1 MYKKEK
7 RSYLILIIAVLFI
20 SVILTACDSSDYNQ
34 AIALFDSGDYESAKI
49 IFEALGDYENSS
61 EYVKDC
67 DYHMAKDEYNNGN
80 YKSAIAI
87 YESLGEYKD
96 SSEQITICTYSI
108 GVELFET
115 GSYVEALEV
124 FEGLSGYDDSEEFG
138 ERCIYYIEKEAL
150 FTELNSE
157 FEKYAWKNVFYK
169 ALAFVD
175 TYAGC
180 EEADVA
186 STYMLTAANELLKG
200 VYKDLAKGQIR
211 LAYNTLIDIAPYN
224 DEAKELLPEVEKY
237 REMAGKYMSK
247 GYKRVFKGQVS
258 RTNPY
263 KETYTLE
270 VVPIYTDGNWTIQY
284 TIQLPGLF
292 YIMSK
297 QCFTYKCTSESL
309 NADVYVFNPNID
321 SYNTEVIRYDEL
333 TIKRSATGYFAE
345 HHIYYLKGGDDIFTF
360 NFSR

>member
-7 RSYLILIIAVLFI
+7 RSYLILIIAVVFI
-20 SVILTACDSSDYNQ
+20 SVTLTACDSSDYNQ
-34 AIALFDSGDYESAKI
+34 AIALFDSGNYESAKI

-247 GYKRVFKGQVS
+247 GYYRGGVAKN
-258 RTNPY
+258 NPY

-270 VVPIYTDGNWTIQY
+270 VVPIYTDGNWKVQY
-284 TIQLPGLF
+284 SIQLPGI
-292 YIMSK
+292 YNIISSN
-297 QCFTYKCTSESL
+297 CFVYKCTSESIDS
-309 NADVYVFNPNID
+309 DVYIYNPNID
-321 SYNTEVIRYDEL
+321 RENADHIRYDEL
-333 TIKRSATGYFAE
+333 TIKKTRTGYFAE
-345 HHIYYLKGGDDIFTF
+345 HRIYYKSGGDIDFTF
-360 NFSR
+360 YFSR